1 MYSVRE
7 NWTDE
12 RLDEFGAHVDRRFD
26 AVDRRFDEVDRRF
39 GEVDRRLDKVDHHL
53 ERLDD
58 RLGSMQK
65 TMVNGFVGMTAA
77 IVAGFVA
84 IMGLIVTQ
92 L

>member
-1 MYSVRE
+1 MYRVRE

-12 RLDEFGAHVDRRFD
+12 RLDDFAAHVDH
-26 AVDRRFDEVDRRF
+26 RFDEVDRRF
-39 GEVDRRLDKVDHHL
+39 GEVNKRLDRIDDRL
-53 ERLDD
+53 ERFDD
-58 RLGSMQK
+58 RLGSLQK

-84 IMGLIVTQ
+84 IMTLIATQ